1 LKLAGV
7 GAEVKRR
14 GDRDVWYV
22 RAYTDILAAGRKVL
36 RDALANIVKTAL
48 VKGWVDAGKAEGWP
62 GKLERGCVLKEDWPR
77 YKVRLV

>member
-7 GAEVKRR
+7 GAEVKK
-14 GDRDVWYV
+14 GDRDVWYI
-22 RAYTDILAAGRKVL
+22 RAYTDILAAGRKEL

-48 VKGWVDAGKAEGWP
+48 VKGWVDADKAESWLK
-62 GKLERGCVLKEDWPR
+62 KLERGFTLKEGWPR